1 MKKIFSVLV
10 ALTMLFALC
19 VPAFAGEAVEALT
32 DPNAK
37 AIATALEQY
46 IGSYAYSFADA
57 EGRTEAA
64 KFVTT
69 KLQISNFGED
79 LKNAIYTESA
89 VNAFATDYSEII
101 TEEEATALKDTLL
114 AEIRTAYANR
124 PGVSTYDPSQVVD
137 NIADGFSDKDL
148 AGLFDTL
155 RNTINDLSDRL
166 SGAIEDNSTPE
177 GDGKG
182 NGDSTTPGGGSASNG
197 NNKYGGTEPTG
208 DTAVYAVAGVAAVAA
223 VALVLTKK
231 KSK

>member
-19 VPAFAGEAVEALT
+19 VPAFAGEAIEALT

-114 AEIRTAYANR
+114 VEIRTAYANR

-137 NIADGFSDKDL
+137 NIADGFSDNDL

-166 SGAIEDNSTPE
+166 SGAIADNSTSA
-177 GDGKG
+177 GDG
-182 NGDSTTPGGGSASNG
+182 NSTTTDGGSASNG
-197 NNKYGGTEPTG
+197 NNEYGGTEPTG